1 MKMYPN
7 HHQGPNGPWNNDAS
21 RNPHEN
27 NFSGWENVNLRR
39 QIIPNAPPHGNF
51 NVPPPGTVPGS
62 NFDQTFGSPAMFCPP
77 FPGGPFM
84 PPQMPSQ
91 NYAINSVNE
100 SVARAQSL
108 PQHVFQEQPPISQP
122 VSCNQFESF
131 MVPSLQFKSV
141 SEWLENKSLCQ
152 PVDAVK
158 PRQPFWIHEFRIEL
172 EKCMSSAREL
182 QNLSLTMKGN
192 VETLSD
198 EEWDGFCHKM
208 ETLKKIIK
216 DKLEYVTD
224 PKILASVKIQLRKR
238 QKKRASL
245 GRRNAAYH
253 QERVKKENDRK
264 IVSQQ
269 IDDWMIAQVEIAAS
283 VKRDEQL
290 KKEAQL
296 VLSEV
301 TRRTTEA
308 TRQLDLLSGLE
319 KLRLLKRQLTQNQQD
334 SNTVDSLIVF
344 ENLKQMWT
352 AKLKEYELE
361 EQGLRVMLSEAN
373 LETIKSKKHLEE
385 EALNSWKTL
394 LFGTEDSHQF
404 YSDFNELLLI
414 RSQWDKFSIPHN
426 STAVAHSQISSLIP
440 IGWVLPTASNGT
452 AWEKYLSKY

>member
-1 MKMYPN
+1 MLIHQLVKMYPN

-158 PRQPFWIHEFRIEL
+158 PRQPFW
-172 EKCMSSAREL
+172 
-182 QNLSLTMKGN
+182 
-192 VETLSD
+192 V
-198 EEWDGFCHKM
+198 
-208 ETLKKIIK
+208 
-216 DKLEYVTD
+216 
-224 PKILASVKIQLRKR
+224 R
-238 QKKRASL
+238 Q
-245 GRRNAAYH
+245 Y
-253 QERVKKENDRK
+253 
-264 IVSQQ
+264 
-269 IDDWMIAQVEIAAS
+269 
-283 VKRDEQL
+283 
-290 KKEAQL
+290 
-296 VLSEV
+296 
-301 TRRTTEA
+301 
-308 TRQLDLLSGLE
+308 
-319 KLRLLKRQLTQNQQD
+319 
-334 SNTVDSLIVF
+334 
-344 ENLKQMWT
+344 
-352 AKLKEYELE
+352 
-361 EQGLRVMLSEAN
+361 
-373 LETIKSKKHLEE
+373 
-385 EALNSWKTL
+385 
-394 LFGTEDSHQF
+394 
-404 YSDFNELLLI
+404 
-414 RSQWDKFSIPHN
+414 
-426 STAVAHSQISSLIP
+426 
-440 IGWVLPTASNGT
+440 
-452 AWEKYLSKY
+452 